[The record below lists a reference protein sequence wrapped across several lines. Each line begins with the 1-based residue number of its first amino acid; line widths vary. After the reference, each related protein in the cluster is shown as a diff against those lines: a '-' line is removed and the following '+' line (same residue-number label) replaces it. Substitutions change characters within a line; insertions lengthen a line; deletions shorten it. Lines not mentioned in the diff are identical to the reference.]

1 MLTRKIDKHLET
13 FVKATH
19 SKALLI
25 TGARQVGK
33 TFSIRKCGKAN
44 FKNFVEINFIE
55 NPDALELFKNATS
68 SEDLLLRISVLKGV
82 TLIPNET
89 LIFFDEVQECKE
101 IITAIKFLVEE
112 GSYRYVL
119 SGSLLGVELKDIRS
133 MPVGYMDT
141 IQMFPMDFEEF
152 AIANGVSADV
162 LEVLRNCFNK
172 KLPVDELIHTKML
185 ELFKLYLIVGGMP
198 AAVYIFLQTN
208 NIKSVVSEQKSI
220 IRMYKKDIG
229 KYDPSKKLYIED
241 IFNLIPSELNSKN
254 KRFVMKNIND
264 NFKLSRYDNSFI
276 WLSEAGVA
284 LPTYNVNEPMLP
296 LLLSKS
302 SNLFKLFLSDVG
314 LLSSL
319 YASDIQIQILNGK
332 ININYGSIF
341 ENIVAQE
348 LKAHGF
354 DLYYFNSK
362 KQGEVDFIIEH
373 NGIVLPIEVKS
384 GKDYTRHNALNN
396 LLSSENYGISEA
408 IVLSN
413 KNVEQAGSV
422 TYYPVYL
429 IMFLEK
435 DLMSE
440 NLIYKPDFSALS

>member
-1 MLTRKIDKHLET
+1 M
-13 FVKATH
+13 
-19 SKALLI
+19 
-25 TGARQVGK
+25 
-33 TFSIRKCGKAN
+33 
-44 FKNFVEINFIE
+44 
-55 NPDALELFKNATS
+55 
-68 SEDLLLRISVLKGV
+68 
-82 TLIPNET
+82 
-89 LIFFDEVQECKE
+89 
-101 IITAIKFLVEE
+101 
-112 GSYRYVL
+112 
-119 SGSLLGVELKDIRS
+119 
-133 MPVGYMDT
+133 
-141 IQMFPMDFEEF
+141 
-152 AIANGVSADV
+152 
-162 LEVLRNCFNK
+162 
-172 KLPVDELIHTKML
+172 
-185 ELFKLYLIVGGMP
+185 LIVLFM
-198 AAVYIFLQTN
+198 
-208 NIKSVVSEQKSI
+208 VSSNSSI
-220 IRMYKKDIG
+220 LTTCR
-229 KYDPSKKLYIED
+229 
-241 IFNLIPSELNSKN
+241 
-254 KRFVMKNIND
+254 
-264 NFKLSRYDNSFI
+264 RYDNSFI